1 MWDGVHEI
9 FLKRWESIDEITG
22 FPMDDFDVKILKHD
36 SDLNNVYFD
45 PKSTVGCL
53 LDVDMLSI

>member
-1 MWDGVHEI
+1 
-9 FLKRWESIDEITG
+9 
-22 FPMDDFDVKILKHD
+22 MDDFDVKILKHD